1 MKSLSNRTFSFLV
14 VAALALLFLWVATI
28 LSNAFGGLI

>member
-1 MKSLSNRTFSFLV
+1 MKSLSKRTFNFLI
-14 VAALALLFLWVATI
+14 VAALALLLLWVATI